1 MFTLFSLVVMV
12 VILGGIVAA
21 TEAALFTVPH
31 ARARFLGEEGGAG
44 KALLGLKESMS
55 EPIATLTAFS
65 SLITIV
71 GSVFSGV
78 LAARVFGADWVGVF
92 AAVLTVVIMVLGE
105 IIPKR
110 FGERY
115 AEQVALIT
123 AIPLKFASKIVWP
136 VARAIEKLIGPIA
149 PRRRAS
155 TSEEEIAFLAKIGVR
170 EGAIE
175 KYEGDL
181 IQRIFKLNNINAA
194 DMMTPRPL
202 VFFLDGNK
210 TLGEAEDLI
219 YQSKYSRIPVYD
231 GRPDRVVGIVH
242 VKDLLK
248 ALLQNKSGVLLR
260 EYAKSPLVVPEDK
273 LGDELLREFQKTRQ
287 NLAVV
292 VDDHGRV
299 VGVVGVEDILE
310 ELVGEILEEKEISP
324 ELIKRVSKS
333 EVVVHGETQ
342 VSVLNRF
349 FNIEIPDH
357 RTLNGFLLK
366 RFGRLP
372 ARGEVVEAENLKF
385 IVEEISPSAIERV
398 RVIKGE

>member
-1 MFTLFSLVVMV
+1 MLTLLSLIFIIVILVGIVSAAEAAMFTVTL
-12 VILGGIVAA
+12 
-21 TEAALFTVPH
+21 
-31 ARARFLGEEGGAG
+31 ARARFLAEESGAG
-44 KALLGLKESMS
+44 KALLALKESMS
-55 EPIATLTAFS
+55 RPIAVLVGIS

-71 GSVFSGV
+71 GSVFAGII
-78 LAARVFGADWVGVF
+78 AARIFGERWVGFF
-92 AAVLTVVIMVLGE
+92 AAILTFIIM
-105 IIPKR
+105 IFADIMPKR
-110 FGERY
+110 MGERY
-115 AEQVALIT
+115 AEQVALIF
-123 AIPLKFASKIVWP
+123 ALPIKLVSGIFRPLVVLVENIIGPLAPLKKI
-136 VARAIEKLIGPIA
+136 
-149 PRRRAS
+149 S
-155 TSEEEIAFLAKIGVR
+155 TSEEEIAFLAKIGAR
-170 EGAIE
+170 EGSIE
-175 KYEGDL
+175 TYEGEL

-210 TLGEAEDLI
+210 TLGESEDLI
-219 YQSKYSRIPVYD
+219 YQAKHSRIPVYD
-231 GRPDRVVGIVH
+231 KKPDRVLGIVQT
-242 VKDLLK
+242 KDLLK

-260 EYAKSPLVVPEDK
+260 EFAKLALVVPEDK
-273 LGDELLREFQKTRQ
+273 IGDELLREFQKTKQ

-333 EVVVHGETQ
+333 EIVVHGETQ
-342 VSVLNRF
+342 VSTLNRF

-357 RTLNGFLLK
+357 RTLNGYLLK

-372 ARGEVVEAENLKF
+372 VRGDVVEIENLKF

-398 RVIKGE
+398 RVVKKE